1 MPPSPAPCAPVVV
14 ALRGAPAARHRRR
27 PPPVAY
33 VAVVSIGHQI
43 RWVRILQMCPPS
55 IPIRWIRISYH
66 PCGPIL
72 DTYHYT
78 YTSWPPRNTFFWPAF
93 VTRILTPRTRKSGYG
108 LLLGC
113 RSPLDAGPFVK
124 TFLDDARTPKPGKS
138 SPSDVYFGP
147 ASQSIKRGRISREG
161 ALDLRESRERR
172 DRIFAGKTENAKILD
187 QKQQISM
194 PMGNF
199 HFFGRGQGCILHGG
213 RPV

>member
-1 MPPSPAPCAPVVV
+1 
-14 ALRGAPAARHRRR
+14 
-27 PPPVAY
+27 
-33 VAVVSIGHQI
+33 
-43 RWVRILQMCPPS
+43 MCPPS

-138 SPSDVYFGP
+138 SPSDVVYFGP

-187 QKQQISM
+187 QKQQRFQWIFFIIFWPRKNYCGGGYNFKTEASDHPGAYTSM
-194 PMGNF
+194 P
-199 HFFGRGQGCILHGG
+199 HPFFGAKDLCYIEKKVAKYCNDSLSG
-213 RPV
+213 RPACTT